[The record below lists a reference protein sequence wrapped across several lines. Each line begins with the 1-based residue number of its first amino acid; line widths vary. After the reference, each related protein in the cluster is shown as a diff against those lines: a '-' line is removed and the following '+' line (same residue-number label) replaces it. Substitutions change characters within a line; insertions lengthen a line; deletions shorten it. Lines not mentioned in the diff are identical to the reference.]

1 MKVQIFRPV
10 LILNCRL
17 NINHYIDYKM
27 VDISSDGRFMKT
39 SFLEKSNSKEKI
51 FRAKDLF
58 NLPANIDWYWH
69 EITLLSYGDDEYTQL
84 KQYTDTESDPN
95 HYPYWQ
101 SKDGAD
107 ILKKLY
113 FYIVTPTSDYLI
125 QL

>member
-1 MKVQIFRPV
+1 
-10 LILNCRL
+10 
-17 NINHYIDYKM
+17 M
-27 VDISSDGRFMKT
+27 VDISIDGRFMKT

-58 NLPANIDWYWH
+58 NLPSNIDWYWH

-84 KQYTDTESDPN
+84 KQYTDTEADPH

-101 SKDGAD
+101 NKNTTD
-107 ILKKLY
+107 IQKKLY
-113 FYIVTPTSDYLI
+113 FYIITPTSDYLI

>member
-1 MKVQIFRPV
+1 
-10 LILNCRL
+10 
-17 NINHYIDYKM
+17 M
-27 VDISSDGRFMKT
+27 VDVSSDERFMKT
-39 SFLEKSNSKEKI
+39 SFLEKANSKEKI

-58 NLPANIDWYWH
+58 NLTANIDWYWH
-69 EITLLSYGDDEYTQL
+69 EITLLSYGNDEYTQL

-113 FYIVTPTSDYLI
+113 FYILTPTSDYLI